1 MKLAEALALR
11 SDQKKRMAA
20 YAERLARS
28 AKVQQG
34 DRPPEDP
41 ATLLKEFDA
50 LASDHEALIEKIN
63 RTNLAVRLADGRTLT
78 AAIAARD
85 VLLMRLSTYRRLMS
99 DAAVAGIRG
108 TRTEIKIVPTVDIAK
123 LQRETD
129 AMSKAHR
136 ELDTAIQAA
145 NWTADLLD

>member
-11 SDQKKRMAA
+11 SDHKKRMAA
-20 YAERLARS
+20 YTDRLVRS
-28 AKVQQG
+28 AKVQEG
-34 DRPPEDP
+34 DRPLEDP
-41 ATLLKEFDA
+41 TKLLKEFDA
-50 LASDHEALIEKIN
+50 LADEHEALIARIN

-78 AAIAARD
+78 EAIAKRD
-85 VLLMRLSTYRRLMS
+85 VLVMRIGTYRRLIA
-99 DAAVAGIRG
+99 DASVGQIRG
-108 TRTEIKIVPTVDIAK
+108 TRTEIKIVPTVDVAR

-136 ELDTAIQAA
+136 ELDTAIQGA